1 MAKLSV
7 DPVDPSSG
15 HVNRV
20 TREGGKLHGPKSRT
34 RVGATITNR
43 NNGCYRCGKLRHFGR
58 DPLCPARG
66 KTCRKCGGKNHFPVV
81 CKTKHHSQGRVN
93 CLASPTEYDFVFGIT
108 DGNAS
113 STINVSVCVGG
124 CEVGCSG
131 RFRRYTQHHRR
142 RHMDVSEVTGYYM
155 YVECQAGRKTTLH
168 IRLYTPSLS

>member
-7 DPVDPSSG
+7 DPIDPSSG

-43 NNGCYRCGKLRHFGR
+43 NNGYYRCGKLGHFAATRYVQHVAKHAGNVEE
-58 DPLCPARG
+58 
-66 KTCRKCGGKNHFPVV
+66 KNHFPVV
-81 CKTKHHSQGRVN
+81 CKAKHHSQGRVN

-142 RHMDVSEVTGYYM
+142 RHMDLSEVTGYYM

-168 IRLYTPSLS
+168 IRFYPPSLS